1 MKMLDLKKDTK
12 IYVACPANIA
22 TGGPEVLHQ
31 LVYELANLGFDAYMY
46 YYGRT
51 ENKHPVHEAYMGYN
65 NKFANNI
72 EDHQKN
78 ILIVPEVKTEIIYQY
93 YSIQK
98 VIWWLS
104 VDNYFRL
111 LVSDSK
117 LKKIIKKTLYYLHL
131 YPKQK
136 IYRFSKNDKI
146 IHFVQSEYAKQ
157 MLKKRGIIENV
168 FYLGDY
174 LNNLFIEQQTINLNT
189 KKENIVIYNPKKGIE
204 FTKAI
209 IRKARNIKFIPIEN
223 MTRDEV
229 ANLLSTAKVYIDF
242 GNHPGKDRIP
252 REAAISGCC
261 VIVGKN
267 GSAKFYEDVPLED
280 DFKFTAS
287 RKNIPLIIEKIKNC
301 FDNYEEEVKKFAKY
315 REMIKNEQLKFI
327 DDIKNIFCVNQ

>member
-1 MKMLDLKKDTK
+1 MNQKLNIKKDTK
-12 IYVACPANIA
+12 IYVACPANSA
-22 TGGPEVLHQ
+22 TGGPELLHQ
-31 LVYELANLGFDAYMY
+31 LVYELTNLGFDAYMY
-46 YYGRT
+46 YYRLT

-72 EDHQKN
+72 EDNQNN
-78 ILIVPEVKTEIIYQY
+78 IFIVPETKTDLIYQY
-93 YSIQK
+93 NSIQK

-104 VDNYFRL
+104 VDNHFGFL
-111 LVSDSK
+111 NSNSK
-117 LKKIIKKTLYYLHL
+117 LKKMIKDTLYYLNV

-136 IYRFSKNDKI
+136 LYRFSKKEKI

-157 MLKKRGIIENV
+157 MLKNRGINNA
-168 FYLGDY
+168 FFLGDY
-174 LNNLFIEQQTINLNT
+174 LNNLFIEQQTNNINT

-209 IRKARNIKFIPIEN
+209 ILEARNIKFVPIEN

-261 VIVGKN
+261 VIVGKD

-280 DFKFTAS
+280 EFKYAAS
-287 RKNIPLIIEKIKNC
+287 VKNIPLIVEKIRNC
-301 FDNYEEEVKKFAKY
+301 FDNYEEEVEKFAKY
-315 REMIKNEQLKFI
+315 REMIKNEQSKFI
-327 DDIKNIFCVNQ
+327 DDIKNIFQVSQ